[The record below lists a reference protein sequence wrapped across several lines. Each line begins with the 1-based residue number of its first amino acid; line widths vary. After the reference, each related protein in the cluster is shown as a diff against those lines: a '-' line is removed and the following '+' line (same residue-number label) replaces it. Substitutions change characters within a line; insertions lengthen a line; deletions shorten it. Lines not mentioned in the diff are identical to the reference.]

1 MKPFLRNSLPV
12 RLALLLRDYL
22 RWRQRQFAAPSPHLI
37 KQACLLRNSTP
48 NATWI
53 ETGTFLGETT
63 ELLARHGA
71 KVVSI
76 EPEPTLFANAR
87 QYFTRFANVEIVN
100 GLSEDVFPTLLPGI
114 SGNVNFWLDGH
125 YSAGITHKGPQDTPV
140 LDELR
145 SIADNLPHF
154 EKVCV
159 LVDDIRCFQP
169 HRAEYASYP
178 ALDLLVDWAR
188 SNKLHWHIE
197 HDIFIARNFA
207 D

>member
-1 MKPFLRNSLPV
+1 MNPLLRNSPPV

-22 RWRQRQFAAPSPHLI
+22 RWSQRGFASPSPHFI
-37 KQACLLRNSTP
+37 KQGCLLRNGIP
-48 NATWI
+48 DATWI

-63 ELLARHGA
+63 ELLARHGT

-76 EPEPTLFANAR
+76 EPEPTLFANAK
-87 QYFTRFANVEIVN
+87 QYFKRFGNVEIVN
-100 GLSEDVFPTLLPGI
+100 GLSENVFPTLLPGI

-125 YSAGITHKGPQDTPV
+125 YSAGISHQGPQDTPV

-145 SIADNLPHF
+145 AIGDNLHHF
-154 EKVCV
+154 QKVCV

-169 HRAEYASYP
+169 WRAEYASYP

-188 SNKLHWHIE
+188 SNNMHWHIE
-197 HDIFIARNFA
+197 HDIFIARNFV